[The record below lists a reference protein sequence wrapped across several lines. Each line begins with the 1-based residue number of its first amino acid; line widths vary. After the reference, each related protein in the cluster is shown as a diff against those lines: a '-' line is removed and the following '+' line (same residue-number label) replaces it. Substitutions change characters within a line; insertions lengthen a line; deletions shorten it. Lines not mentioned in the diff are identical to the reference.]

1 MVSSGLLKR
10 LLFHFQLVLPK
21 FVSSIIIYI
30 HKTEKM
36 LPFDVQIEEFKKDEY
51 EKVASMLTDAFES
64 NPAYAL
70 IFTKKDKLREGL
82 LWLFKTN
89 LFLIN
94 RRVSVTKVV
103 REKGTSKIIG
113 VFSLLPPGGVK
124 PKLSD
129 YLKIGLPGFVFK
141 FGFQTLY
148 KMLGMDSYNK
158 ELLTKAIE
166 IDEYYYLS
174 MVAIREKYR
183 GTGIGSFMITH
194 CLDELRLVEREC
206 HTVGLTTQLPENVT
220 FYSRL
225 GFEKLDEGEV
235 QFKRNRYYNYN
246 MKLEL

>member
-1 MVSSGLLKR
+1 
-10 LLFHFQLVLPK
+10 
-21 FVSSIIIYI
+21 
-30 HKTEKM
+30 M
-36 LPFDVQIEEFKKDEY
+36 LPFDVQIEELKKDEY
-51 EKVASMLTDAFES
+51 EKVAAMLTDAFES

-94 RRVSVTKVV
+94 RRMSVTKIV
-103 REKGTSKIIG
+103 REKETGKIIG

-129 YLKIGLPGFVFK
+129 YLKIGLPGFISK
-141 FGFQTLY
+141 FGFRTLH

-158 ELLTKAIE
+158 GLLTKAIGTS
-166 IDEYYYLS
+166 EYYYLS
-174 MVAIREKYR
+174 MVAIKEEYR

-194 CLDELRLVEREC
+194 CLNELRSTEREC

-235 QFKRNRYYNYN
+235 RFMEDRYYNYN
-246 MKLEL
+246 MKLDL